1 MNALVGQEAKPNFA
15 LAWRVGAE
23 RIPVLPNLQT
33 ALEQGYKSLQIEST
47 FGIVVPP
54 KASGPSLTACGRRSD
69 LP

>member
-1 MNALVGQEAKPNFA
+1 MSHLEAGKLRA
-15 LAWRVGAE
+15 LAAVGAE